1 MSERKLDH
9 KDILYSNAR
18 LLDPASNLDKVSD
31 ILVIKGKIAD
41 IGKRLKTQRISKNIK
56 TVNCKGMCISPGLI
70 DMRTQL
76 REPGYEHKETLES
89 GARAAVAG
97 GVTTLCC
104 LPNTNPIIDNV
115 ALVDFIKRRSMQM
128 GLGRIY
134 PYAALT
140 QGMNGEEIT
149 EMGLL
154 SEAGALGFTDGEK
167 TISNALVM
175 LRALSYSNA
184 FNALIIQHPEELALS
199 NEGVMNQ
206 SEISTRLGLSG
217 IPNQAESIIINRDLQ
232 LLELTGGR
240 YHVSHIS
247 TSQSVRE
254 IRQAKKNGLN
264 VTCDTAPQYFSLND
278 LAIEEY
284 RTFARLCPPL
294 RSEKDRL
301 AIIEGIQD
309 GTIDVI
315 ASDHSP
321 HDEDSKRL
329 PFAQAANGAVGLE
342 TLLPISLELYH
353 NKQLSLLQ
361 TLEKLSYAPAKILN
375 LPVGRMEKG
384 AIADLIIFDPDKP
397 WKIDAS
403 KFICKSKNTP
413 FDERPTQGKVYQTII
428 AGKTVYTSKD
438 FS

>member
-1 MSERKLDH
+1 
-9 KDILYSNAR
+9 
-18 LLDPASNLDKVSD
+18 
-31 ILVIKGKIAD
+31 
-41 IGKRLKTQRISKNIK
+41 
-56 TVNCKGMCISPGLI
+56 
-70 DMRTQL
+70 
-76 REPGYEHKETLES
+76 
-89 GARAAVAG
+89 
-97 GVTTLCC
+97 
-104 LPNTNPIIDNV
+104 
-115 ALVDFIKRRSMQM
+115 M

-284 RTFARLCPPL
+284 RTFARLSPPL

-329 PFAQAANGAVGLE
+329 PFAQAANGAIGLE

-375 LPVGRMEKG
+375 LPVG
-384 AIADLIIFDPDKP
+384 
-397 WKIDAS
+397 
-403 KFICKSKNTP
+403 
-413 FDERPTQGKVYQTII
+413 
-428 AGKTVYTSKD
+428 
-438 FS
+438 

>member
-18 LLDPASNLDKVSD
+18 LLDPASNLDKVAD

-41 IGKRLKTQRISKNIK
+41 IGKRLKTQGISKNIK

-284 RTFARLCPPL
+284 RTFARLSPPL
-294 RSEKDRL
+294 CWPLARL
-301 AIIEGIQD
+301 GPRCVS
-309 GTIDVI
+309 GTI
-315 ASDHSP
+315 
-321 HDEDSKRL
+321 L
-329 PFAQAANGAVGLE
+329 PSRTV
-342 TLLPISLELYH
+342 
-353 NKQLSLLQ
+353 
-361 TLEKLSYAPAKILN
+361 
-375 LPVGRMEKG
+375 
-384 AIADLIIFDPDKP
+384 
-397 WKIDAS
+397 
-403 KFICKSKNTP
+403 
-413 FDERPTQGKVYQTII
+413 PTAMQIY
-428 AGKTVYTSKD
+428 
-438 FS
+438 